1 MLLNVIAPL
10 SKRPIETVI
19 SKANELSAALRKTER
34 VLMSGEGRERDE
46 CQEHKQLIFII
57 WRRELEEGETEIIR
71 D

>member
-19 SKANELSAALRKTER
+19 SKANELSGERKNGESFNVGER
-34 VLMSGEGRERDE
+34 GEDE

-57 WRRELEEGETEIIR
+57 WRRMRCAGATEIIR